1 MQVDFI
7 TLACLHDYL
16 DSLLGARVQGVL
28 LPDERSLAL
37 ELYAGRRLQLLA
49 SAQSQAPRLL
59 LVPEAPRRGVGP
71 ETPLLLLLRKWVRGA
86 RLVDVTQPP
95 WERVLVMHLS
105 GRAGECRLVVE
116 LMGRYSNIILVGSDG
131 IVLEA
136 VKHVGPKMSRTRT
149 TLPGHPYQF
158 PPQPPNR
165 RPPLGLNVFEWTH
178 RLAQADGDE
187 VLHRWLMGRFL
198 GISKVLA
205 QEIAAR
211 AIGDPAALVRAAP
224 PQALFQAMLELFAPL
239 ENGWWQP
246 HVALDEA
253 GAVIAFT
260 PYEAKQ
266 FARVEPVKDISE
278 AMWRYF
284 EARGLAD
291 PYAGARQVVQALIDE
306 AGARLKRRLKRMQGQ
321 AVDEGEVQGLRIA
334 GELLLTYQGQVAR
347 GAREVTLT
355 DYDGEPRAIRLDPQM
370 TAVENAQAYFRR
382 YDKARR
388 GGEQIPSLLKELQT
402 EQVYLEQLE
411 ADLMLAESRP
421 EIDAVREALAAAG
434 WAPQRRRRHAG
445 GQVRGPRRFELEG
458 FPIFVGRNARQNERV
473 TFERGGPEDL
483 WLHVRGLP
491 GAHVVIK
498 RGRQTVPE
506 AVVQRAAELA
516 AYYSR
521 ARHSE
526 TQVSVDV
533 TERRF
538 VRRVRGGKYPGLV
551 TYRNE
556 RTLWV
561 KVEGIEEPEIRRSG
575 MRGSWRR

>member
-7 TLACLHDYL
+7 TLACLHDHL

-49 SAQSQAPRLL
+49 SAESQAPRML
-59 LVPEAPRRGVGP
+59 LVPETPRRGV
-71 ETPLLLLLRKWVRGA
+71 ETETSLLLLLRKWVRGA
-86 RLVDVTQPP
+86 RLVDVSQPP
-95 WERVLVMHLS
+95 WERVLILHFS
-105 GRAGECRLVVE
+105 GRAGECQLVAE
-116 LMGRYSNIILVGSDG
+116 LMGRYSNLILVGPDG
-131 IVLEA
+131 TVLEA
-136 VKHVGPKMSRTRT
+136 IKHVGPRMSRTRT
-149 TLPGHPYQF
+149 TLPGHPYQL
-158 PPQPPNR
+158 PAPPPNR
-165 RPPLGLNVFEWTH
+165 RPALGLNIFDWAH
-178 RLAQADGDE
+178 RLAQADADE
-187 VLHRWLMGRFL
+187 PLHRWLMGRFL
-198 GISKVLA
+198 GISKLVA

-211 AIGDPAALVRAAP
+211 ATGDPAARVGAAE
-224 PQALFQAMLELFAPL
+224 PQALFASVVELFGPL

-253 GAVIAFT
+253 GGVMAFT
-260 PYEAKQ
+260 PYEPRQ
-266 FARVEPVKDISE
+266 FARVEPVTDISE
-278 AMWRYF
+278 AMWRFF

-291 PYAGARQVVQALIDE
+291 PYAAARQAVQGVIDE
-306 AGARLKRRLKRMQGQ
+306 AGGRLNRRLKRMQAQ
-321 AVDEGEVQGLRIA
+321 AVDEQDVQDLRVA
-334 GELLLTYQGQVAR
+334 GELLLTYQGQVER
-347 GAREVTLT
+347 GAQEITLT
-355 DYDGEPRAIRLDPQM
+355 DYEGQPRVIRLDPTM

-388 GGEQIPSLLKELQT
+388 GGEQIPALLKELQT
-402 EQVYLEQLE
+402 EQAYLEQLE

-421 EIDAVREALAAAG
+421 EIDAVREALTAAG
-434 WAPQRRRRHAG
+434 WASKRRHAA
-445 GQVRGPRRFELEG
+445 GQVEGPRRFQVGG
-458 FPIFVGRNARQNERV
+458 FPILVGRNARQNEHV
-473 TFERGGPEDL
+473 TFERAGPEDL

-506 AVVQRAAELA
+506 PVIQRAAELA

-538 VRRVRGGKYPGLV
+538 VRRVRGKYPGLV

-561 KVEGIEEPEIRRSG
+561 KVAGMPQVGSRRAG
-575 MRGSWRR
+575 RR